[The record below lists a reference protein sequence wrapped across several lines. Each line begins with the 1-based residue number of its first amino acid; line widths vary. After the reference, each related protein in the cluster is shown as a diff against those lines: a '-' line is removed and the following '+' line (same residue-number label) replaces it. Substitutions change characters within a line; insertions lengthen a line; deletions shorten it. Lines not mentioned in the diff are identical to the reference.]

1 MIEKRFEL
9 KFLLKYIVSII
20 AGFAII
26 LIALYLVLPRA
37 DVMHYY
43 EAISLLI
50 KTSDTLVRTFI
61 IAGLIEFVFIIFVI
75 NFISILASHKI
86 AGPIYRLEK
95 TLENFAD
102 GDVTRTV
109 RFRYYDPLRNVAN
122 TFNNS
127 LKEIAQMFRTIEQ
140 ANNNM
145 NKAREKLDGT
155 VNSIDKFKESVVAL
169 EKEIEK
175 FKT

>member
-26 LIALYLVLPRA
+26 IAALYLVLPRA

-43 EAISLLI
+43 EAISSLI
-50 KTSDTLVRTFI
+50 KTSDALVRTFI

-75 NFISILASHKI
+75 NFISIPASHKI
-86 AGPIYRLEK
+86 AGPISRLEK

-102 GDVTRTV
+102 GDVTKTV

-127 LKEIAQMFRTIEQ
+127 LKNFAQMLRAIEQ

-155 VNSIDKFKESVVAL
+155 VKSINKFKKSVVAL

>member
-26 LIALYLVLPRA
+26 IAALYLVLPRA
-37 DVMHYY
+37 DVMHYH
-43 EAISLLI
+43 EAISSLI
-50 KTSDTLVRTFI
+50 KTSDALVKIFI
-61 IAGLIEFVFIIFVI
+61 TAGLIEFVFIIFVI
-75 NFISILASHKI
+75 SFISILASHKI
-86 AGPIYRLEK
+86 AGPIFRLEK

-102 GDVTRTV
+102 GDVTKTV
-109 RFRYYDPLRNVAN
+109 HFRNYDPLRNVAN

-127 LKEIAQMFRTIEQ
+127 LKEFTQMLRAIEQ

-155 VNSIDKFKESVVAL
+155 VKSSGKFKESVVAL

>member
-9 KFLLKYIVSII
+9 KFLLKYIISII
-20 AGFAII
+20 AGFTII
-26 LIALYLVLPRA
+26 IAALYLVLPRA

-43 EAISLLI
+43 EAISSLVMAN
-50 KTSDTLVRTFI
+50 DALVRTFI
-61 IAGLIEFVFIIFVI
+61 IAGLIEIVFVIFVI
-75 NFISILASHKI
+75 GFISILASHKI
-86 AGPIYRLEK
+86 AGPISRMEK
-95 TLENFAD
+95 TSENFAD
-102 GDVTRTV
+102 GDVTKTV
-109 RFRYYDPLRNVAN
+109 RFRDYDPLRNVEN

-127 LKEIAQMFRTIEQ
+127 LKKFAQMLRAIEQ

-155 VNSIDKFKESVVAL
+155 VKSTDKFKESVVAL